1 MAFFIFSTTAIAQ
14 ETGQRDNRTMLAK
27 VQSLDL
33 ESVREGV
40 VVHYKPGY
48 KERAEKLGPLLNDAI
63 QFFKKELGITQ
74 QFHLALVDSLDW
86 IQISSSPYG
95 LPHVSGMNDEDPPVA
110 VLPVSGEGTVYDFM
124 VSLDNNFSKNL
135 RQRIQNTG
143 YSWEEISG
151 TMVDLVSLH
160 ELGHVYKNAYGIGE
174 PALWFNEFMANYFSY
189 LYMFQQRPELAE
201 IWDITGHAI
210 QEGFEPQYHTLED
223 FEKRYV
229 KVGVG
234 NYAWYQSAFEMKA
247 NPLVEKYGLSFVKRM
262 KEVFPN
268 GVGKIAS
275 EKVLEELE
283 TNYPGFQEWAQ
294 VFKRQ

>member
-1 MAFFIFSTTAIAQ
+1 MFSTTTIAQ
-14 ETGQRDNRTMLAK
+14 ENNQGDNRTVLTK

-33 ESVREGV
+33 PTVREGV

-63 QFFKKELGITQ
+63 QFFKKELGIEQ
-74 QFHLALVDSLDW
+74 HFHLALVDSLDW

-95 LPHVSGMNDEDPPVA
+95 LPHVSGMNDKDPPVA
-110 VLPVSGEGTVYDFM
+110 VLPVIGDGTVYDFM
-124 VSLDNNFSKNL
+124 VSLENNFSKNL

-151 TMVDLVSLH
+151 IMVDLVSLH

-174 PALWFNEFMANYFSY
+174 PALWFNELMANYFSY
-189 LYMFQQRPELAE
+189 LYMYQERPEMAE

-210 QEGFEPQYHTLED
+210 QEGYEPHYYTLED

-229 KVGVG
+229 KVGVS
-234 NYAWYQSAFEMKA
+234 NYAWYQSAFEIKA
-247 NPLVEKYGLSFVKRM
+247 NPLVEKHGLSFVKTM
-262 KEVFPN
+262 KEVFPS
-268 GVGKIAS
+268 GIGKIES

-283 TNYPGFQEWAQ
+283 ADYPGFKEWAQ
-294 VFKRQ
+294 GFKRQ